1 MWVRGDR
8 LNDRQR
14 RRALA
19 VFVHR
24 DLATNYT
31 TDDEWL
37 SRYCFRFDSRGVRL
51 ARFRCIAPIN
61 TNFNQF
67 RI

>member
-8 LNDRQR
+8 LNSRQR
-14 RRALA
+14 RTVLA
-19 VFVHR
+19 AFVHR
-24 DLATNYT
+24 HLTTNYT

-37 SRYCFRFDSRGVRL
+37 SRYCFRFDSRGTRL
-51 ARFRCIAPIN
+51 ARFLCVVPI
-61 TNFNQF
+61 TCNFNVY